1 MKEALDADHFE
12 DLPGKWQVLE
22 GVRLEQCT
30 VELKVLWVAHPRA
43 AAQRRSMDQRLY
55 VRFPPGT
62 AGSPTPAYGC
72 HHDLGCGG

>member
-1 MKEALDADHFE
+1 MSQENMEILREARIA
-12 DLPGKWQVLE
+12 LP
-22 GVRLEQCT
+22 RLSESAT
-30 VELKVLWVAHPRA
+30 
-43 AAQRRSMDQRLY
+43 QRRSMDQRLY